1 MLPLILGVL
10 EGVAV
15 DVVGDAI
22 FNYFTDDEDK
32 KNKKIRRKA
41 KIKGRL
47 TGKRR
52 LKDEKKRNKNP
63 NVDSV
68 EPIVKR
74 TQKNL
79 DTFKKYD
86 NYSIDTKGLTLP
98 QTMAKNSEELVKA
111 VAHSSASSVAQM
123 GILSSSIQGLTRLIS
138 YLLSIAHK
146 SNELNPLKKV
156 HYENSKEHYEF
167 HKTPRK
173 HTTGGETTHISPRE
187 AKDDK
192 IRELRKLTKD
202 KNNISFDDFGFDLE
216 DDFSH
221 LTDLFNYVRTT
232 DEYEEIIKGVKK

>member
-1 MLPLILGVL
+1 MFPLLIDIL
-10 EGVAV
+10 EGLAV
-15 DVVGDAI
+15 DVVGDAV
-22 FNYFTDDEDK
+22 FNYFTGSEDE
-32 KNKKIRRKA
+32 KIKRSRRKA

-47 TGKRR
+47 TGKRKLR
-52 LKDEKKRNKNP
+52 DEKKRSKNP
-63 NVDSV
+63 NVNGV

-74 TQKNL
+74 TQRNL

-86 NYSIDTKGLTLP
+86 NYSINSKGLTLP

-123 GILSSSIQGLTRLIS
+123 GILSSSIQGLTKLIS

-173 HTTGGETTHISPRE
+173 HTTGDETTHISPRE

-202 KNNISFDDFGFDLE
+202 KNNISFDDFGLDLE
-216 DDFSH
+216 DNFSH